1 MFQRQ
6 GALTNSEGGMGLG
19 TAAHSRSQEQR
30 TQRDCTVLSART
42 DKAETF
48 LSCETLGH
56 AAQVSTLAR
65 ILLPPHS
72 AAGGRDCRAPVEG
85 L

>member
-1 MFQRQ
+1 
-6 GALTNSEGGMGLG
+6 MGLG
-19 TAAHSRSQEQR
+19 TAAHSSSQEQR

-72 AAGGRDCRAPVEG
+72 AAGGTAGRLWRACRLEVFLTSSLGEVRG
-85 L
+85 